1 LGENIYTIQ
10 KNTESLLDAG
20 KEVGLEV
27 NLEKTKNMLMPRKKA
42 RQKQSIKIA
51 NTSFEDVAD
60 FKYLGITLTDQNSMN
75 EEIKSKLNSGNAGYH
90 SVPVGYLLNF
100 PDIPIGFKFELILQQ
115 LKLDKP
121 QERLLHSIP
130 LLRSRLF

>member
-1 LGENIYTIQ
+1 MRIQ
-10 KNTESLLDAG
+10 ENTESLLDAG

-60 FKYLGITLTDQNSMN
+60 FKYLEITLTDQNIMN

-90 SVPVGYLLNF
+90 SVQSLLSS
-100 PDIPIGFKFELILQQ
+100 
-115 LKLDKP
+115 
-121 QERLLHSIP
+121 RLL
-130 LLRSRLF
+130 SRNVKVQIFKTITLPVALYVCET